1 MAKLFTIFLLLI
13 SGFVVAN
20 TPLTV
25 ELRYQYLRP
34 TGTDSMLL
42 RVELVNYYSSYI
54 TLPNSSIRPTISVY
68 ETKKSRE
75 IVLRDTLRIESITEE
90 LPNFSPST
98 STAYSLYKVVFSDTF
113 AVPNTATGYTLYYRE
128 NPLYGRRVSLSSAA
142 CAVPPNTAQHT
153 MREHSL
159 AGYHAMAMGETFVI
173 NAQSTDKDGD
183 SLTYEFAPV
192 LYNNLSSY
200 ERTPDVFDSSKLF
213 WPMGDVATA
222 ASNLGGDITLNASG
236 QITCKST
243 NPVGVLFGFSV
254 TEWRNGAAIAT
265 YYKQILLYSVLPKNP
280 DNAYID
286 LWGNSGP
293 NGTVLSWYHSL
304 NGSEVFTVERRIDTG
319 IWVTLGTVSSQNYWK
334 DNQIFTD
341 TILRS
346 YRIRATGKKNS
357 QSVKVLSNQWSVG
370 GKKTALKVANPFK
383 TKEIRVFPNPTTN
396 TFFIE
401 TEDPLSAVVITD
413 LAGKTVLHEQYIPT
427 QGIDVSGLGV
437 GTYIVQVITS
447 GGFRTLRIIKN

>member
-1 MAKLFTIFLLLI
+1 MGKLFTIFLLLI
-13 SGFVVAN
+13 SGFAVAN

-25 ELRYQYLRP
+25 ELRYQYLHP

-42 RVELVNYYSSYI
+42 RVELINYYSSYI
-54 TLPNSSIRPTISVY
+54 ALPNSSLRPTISVY
-68 ETKKSRE
+68 ETKKSGK
-75 IVLRDTLRIESITEE
+75 IVLRDTLRVESVTEE
-90 LPNFSPST
+90 LPNFSPGT
-98 STAYSLYKVVFSDTF
+98 STAYSLYKVVFSDTL

-128 NPLYGRRVSLSSAA
+128 NPLYGRQASLSSAA

-153 MREHSL
+153 MHEHSL

-200 ERTPDVFDSSKLF
+200 ERIPDMFDSSKLF

-222 ASNLGGDITLNASG
+222 AAKLGGDITLNASG

-254 TEWRNGAAIAT
+254 TEWRNGAAIAS

-286 LWGNSGP
+286 LWGNTDK
-293 NGTVLSWYHSL
+293 NGTVLSWQHSL
-304 NGSEVFTVERRIDTG
+304 NGSEVFTVDRRIDTG

-334 DNQIFTD
+334 DNQLFAD

-346 YRIRATGKKNS
+346 YRIRATGNKNS
-357 QSVKVLSNQWSVG
+357 KAVKVLSNQWTVG
-370 GKKTALKVANPFK
+370 GKKAALQVASPFE
-383 TKEIRVFPNPTTN
+383 TKEIRVFPNPTAN

-401 TEDPLSAVVITD
+401 ANEPLSTVAIID
-413 LAGKTVLHEQYIPT
+413 LAGKTLLTVQYAAA
-427 QGIDVSGLGV
+427 QGVDVSGLAV
-437 GTYIVQVITS
+437 GTYIVQVMSNS
-447 GGFRTLRIIKN
+447 GIATARFYKN